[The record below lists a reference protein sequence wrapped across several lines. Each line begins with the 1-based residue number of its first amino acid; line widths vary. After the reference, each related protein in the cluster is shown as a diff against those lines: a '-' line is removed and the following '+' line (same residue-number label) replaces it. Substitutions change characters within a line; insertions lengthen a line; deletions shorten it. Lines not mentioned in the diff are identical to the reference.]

1 MSSKRFNE
9 ELDELFYDK
18 RYRGFPP
25 SRHRLMLRDEQR
37 ILQFDKALRHA
48 TTPNSTVVD
57 LGAGSGVL
65 SLLACRHGA
74 SKVWAVEGGLL
85 ASHLK
90 EIAEAN
96 SFQRRVQVLKRD
108 LLDPPPRGL
117 SADIIVLELLG
128 DFGIDED
135 IQEISAMWSRALKP
149 GGTMVPSAVTMY
161 VRAVQSSEL
170 ADVVRFW
177 HSRPHG
183 FDFHPIAKLAK
194 GSAYTFWSA
203 RCNYLT
209 QPCVLGTVTLPASR
223 PIRST
228 SCTLR
233 CSAEGTLSG
242 FIGWFEAELGPT
254 AIIKPTPRS
263 HWSKVFFPLSEE
275 QRVRKGTRLRFTLMV
290 HGLTSQG
297 DWSWRCDQA

>member
-1 MSSKRFNE
+1 M
-9 ELDELFYDK
+9 
-18 RYRGFPP
+18 
-25 SRHRLMLRDEQR
+25 
-37 ILQFDKALRHA
+37 
-48 TTPNSTVVD
+48 VVD

-74 SKVWAVEGGLL
+74 RKVWAVEGGLL
-85 ASHLK
+85 ANHLK

-96 SFQRRVQVLKRD
+96 SFQRRVEVLKRD

-135 IQEISAMWSRALKP
+135 IQEISAVWSRVLKS

-170 ADVVRFW
+170 ADAVHFW

-183 FDFHPIAKLAK
+183 FDFQPIAKLAK
-194 GSAYTFWSA
+194 ESAYTFWSA
-203 RCNYLT
+203 QCRYLT
-209 QPCVLGTVTLPASR
+209 EPSVLGRVALPAPR

-233 CSAEGTLSG
+233 CTAEGTISG
-242 FIGWFEAELGPT
+242 FIGWFEAELGPK

-275 QRVRKGTRLRFTLMV
+275 QRVRKGTRLRFTLKV
-290 HGLTSQG
+290 RGLASQG
-297 DWSWRCDQA
+297 DWSWRCDPA